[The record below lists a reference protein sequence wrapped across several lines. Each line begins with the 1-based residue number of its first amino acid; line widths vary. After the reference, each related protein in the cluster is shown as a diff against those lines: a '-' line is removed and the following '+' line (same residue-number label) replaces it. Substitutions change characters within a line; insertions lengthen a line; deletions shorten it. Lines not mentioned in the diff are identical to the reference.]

1 MEIMANWDREE
12 DPEPKAF
19 KKKCPNIPSRDSYKE
34 AELEKDD
41 EVAIFAYH
49 GNLCDG
55 AWHYTHFT
63 GHLL

>member
-34 AELEKDD
+34 TELEKDV
-41 EVAIFAYH
+41 EFWSKWVKNPLENSRH
-49 GNLCDG
+49 
-55 AWHYTHFT
+55 
-63 GHLL
+63 